1 MEEDAH
7 SAQSK
12 NDEANCV
19 PTSERSSERETE
31 EVDKHTQQKALNFLR
46 SGRQF

>member
-19 PTSERSSERETE
+19 PRSSERETE